1 VCIYSQWTHALQLL
15 TVHLAYS
22 LSTLHGSVSLAPHK
36 YRCWF
41 FSVRGYAGASQ
52 VGNRP
57 RMEKSQLLHVR
68 VFDYIRVFFYICAC
82 LCTLPNTRVS
92 PGIMFARRFD
102 VDFVMTV
109 CHFGTKY
116 LEILSLLPPPMSLV
130 PLSSDQPPLPP
141 HQITVLAQ
149 GLYLSYITDHS
160 TRTGSLPLHCAI
172 FQARQATRPPSSHVE
187 SLSILV

>member
-1 VCIYSQWTHALQLL
+1 M
-15 TVHLAYS
+15 
-22 LSTLHGSVSLAPHK
+22 
-36 YRCWF
+36 
-41 FSVRGYAGASQ
+41 RGYAQASLA
-52 VGNRP
+52 GNRP

-68 VFDYIRVFFYICAC
+68 VFDYIHVFFYICAC

-92 PGIMFARRFD
+92 PGIMFARRLD
-102 VDFVMTV
+102 VDSNFVMTV

-116 LEILSLLPPPMSLV
+116 AEILSLLPPPMSLV
-130 PLSSDQPPLPP
+130 PLSSDQPPQPS

-149 GLYLSYITDHS
+149 GLYLSYITDYS